1 MSDHIIGIKRKATA
15 APAPTISLSKKQAK
29 RDKKRAEKQSMQT
42 SSTLPSSSSS
52 SSSSCREAGSSLY
65 KRSVVLPLSCPFP
78 NLENRFYYQTD
89 RELPQLLSTSY
100 SGFSVDPPEAYPD
113 DTYHDT
119 FLRAFN
125 DFDDRGIFQF
135 DYTQPAGLGTKIAR
149 TFVTRCL
156 VGEPGITYKYLGLRM
171 FAYPWDGSDAIPSF
185 AAIGQLNQALSKRST
200 ILLDKLKKKE
210 VGSCAFNLTLINRC
224 FPRDSN
230 IVKLKYEPFFETEKC
245 TVSWHADSSL
255 EHYSTI
261 AVYHCTKGGDHDDS
275 WRIAL
280 RVAPYAEGPLVSKQ
294 LKEAAADTTGRAPPV
309 AVPLPSRHTYYLL
322 DDFNHHHAHAVLAG
336 NTDRYASTHRVSRR
350 EGHTFQSIHA
360 RCSSALQV
368 WEHSCCAFIIFL
380 SLDIFTNHHS
390 IWTFLL
396 GTSLIRH

>member
-1 MSDHIIGIKRKATA
+1 MEPSQPISELRKRTANSSNGVPAIG
-15 APAPTISLSKKQAK
+15 LSKKQAK
-29 RDKKRAEKQSMQT
+29 RDKKRAEKAQQST
-42 SSTLPSSSSS
+42 SSSTSSSSS
-52 SSSSCREAGSSLY
+52 SSSSSFCREAGSSLY
-65 KRSVVLPLSCPFP
+65 KRSMVLPLSCPFP

-89 RELPQLLSTSY
+89 RELPRLLTTSY
-100 SGFSVDPPEAYPD
+100 SGFNVDPPSVYP
-113 DTYHDT
+113 DTYHDE
-119 FLRAFN
+119 FLRAFT

-135 DYTQPAGLGTKIAR
+135 DYTQPAGLGTKIAK

-171 FAYPWDGSDAIPSF
+171 FAYPWDGSDALPSF

-200 ILLDKLKKKE
+200 VLLHNTKKKE

-261 AVYHCTKGGDHDDS
+261 AVYHCTAGGDNDDS

-322 DDFNHHHAHAVLAG
+322 DDFNHHHQHAVLAG

-360 RCSSALQV
+360 RCLSALQV
-368 WEHSCCAFIIFL
+368 REQP
-380 SLDIFTNHHS
+380 
-390 IWTFLL
+390 
-396 GTSLIRH
+396 